1 MSDLSLITIKNG
13 LFTDF
18 RFNEVKLAIVK
29 RLTELNMI
37 HLKYKLDNE
46 FLTLLTNMIEFLVA
60 KKDKI
65 SKKALAL
72 EIMKD
77 YFGATDEDLEIIGKN
92 IEYLHNNKVIKKV
105 SFWKLFKSG
114 LCEWFKKK
122 G

>member
-1 MSDLSLITIKNG
+1 MSDLSVITIKNG

-46 FLTLLTNMIEFLVA
+46 FLTLLTNMIEYLVS

-65 SKKALAL
+65 DKKSLAL

-77 YFGATDEDLEIIGKN
+77 FFAATDEDLEIISKN

-105 SFWKLFKSG
+105 SFWKLFKAG

>member
-1 MSDLSLITIKNG
+1 MSDLSLIAIKNG

-18 RFNEVKLAIVK
+18 RFNEVKSAIIK

-46 FLTLLTNMIEFLVA
+46 FLTLLTNMIEYLVV

-65 SKKALAL
+65 DKKALAL

-77 YFGATDEDLEIIGKN
+77 FFAATDEDLEIISKN
-92 IEYLHNNKVIKKV
+92 IEYLHNNRVIKKV

>member
-1 MSDLSLITIKNG
+1 MSDLSVITIKNG

-18 RFNEVKLAIVK
+18 RWNEVKLAIVK

-37 HLKYKLDNE
+37 NLKYKLDNE
-46 FLTLLTNMIEFLVA
+46 FLTLLTNLIEYLVV

-65 SKKALAL
+65 NKKELAL

-77 YFGATDEDLEIIGKN
+77 YFSATDEDLEIIGKN

-105 SFWKLFKSG
+105 SFWKLFKTG
-114 LCEWFKKK
+114 FTEWFRKKA
-122 G
+122 